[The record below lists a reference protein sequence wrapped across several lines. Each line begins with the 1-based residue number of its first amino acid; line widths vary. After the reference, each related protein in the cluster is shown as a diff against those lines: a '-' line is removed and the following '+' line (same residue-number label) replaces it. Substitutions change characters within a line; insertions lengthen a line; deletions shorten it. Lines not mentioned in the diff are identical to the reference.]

1 MSISYGKGLLTNWR
15 KTRAFKK
22 LKKKKF
28 IAIIQQTVRQWTSC
42 FVGRKQGFYRFL
54 HAADASDG
62 HWGLILPSLMRYSM
76 HVAPTFLPPSSMP
89 PSPHPTL
96 HSLHTPLPFSPTT
109 KLIAQPSPVEPQLHW
124 KLVGWGPSC
133 GWLDNRASLADT
145 DGLEGWPGALAHWDL
160 TAVCYSVVV
169 LGWLVPSRAPSCF
182 LSP

>member
-1 MSISYGKGLLTNWR
+1 
-15 KTRAFKK
+15 
-22 LKKKKF
+22 
-28 IAIIQQTVRQWTSC
+28 
-42 FVGRKQGFYRFL
+42 
-54 HAADASDG
+54 
-62 HWGLILPSLMRYSM
+62 MRYSM

-145 DGLEGWPGALAHWDL
+145 DGLEGWPGALARWDR

-169 LGWLVPSRAPSCF
+169 LGWLVPSRAPFLFPLSLIRQLRSWPPACRAKQVSDQTQPDKPRLKRNLRNPCF
-182 LSP
+182 LTCRVNSSQHSWPFPSSRFNVIS